1 MVEEHTHASVN
12 PALPTAGK
20 EHTHAP
26 INPALPVKLYSWRE
40 AHTLQSIYTIYMIY
54 CMQTQAQAHTLYSI
68 LHIHYIHVPMAG
80 EKHMQTQTQEQAHTL
95 QSIYTYTTGLPS
107 TF

>member
-1 MVEEHTHASVN
+1 MGEEHTHAPVN

-20 EHTHAP
+20 EHTHAL
-26 INPALPVKLYSWRE
+26 INPALPIKLYSWRE
-40 AHTLQSIYTIYMIY
+40 AHTLLSIYTIHDILHAN
-54 CMQTQAQAHTLYSI
+54 TSTSTHTPFN